1 MQEHAQAVRKRVGK
15 NVKRLRQA
23 RGWSQAALA
32 ELVGNN
38 EKHIGQ
44 IERGQVNT
52 GINTLAG
59 IAYRLG
65 VNVTELFA
73 EAPDARRSRPRTFTK
88 ELYSHVEEIGRLA
101 TTVIAATQRPQRR
114 TSR

>member
-1 MQEHAQAVRKRVGK
+1 MQEHAQAIRKRVGR

-44 IERGQVNT
+44 IERGQVNA
-52 GINTLAG
+52 GINTLAAL
-59 IAYRLG
+59 AYRFG

-73 EAPDARRSRPRTFTK
+73 EPADVRRQRPRAFTREQYSQFE
-88 ELYSHVEEIGRLA
+88 ELARLA
-101 TTVIAATQRPQRR
+101 ITLRDGTQRRPRR
-114 TSR
+114 RPR

>member
-1 MQEHAQAVRKRVGK
+1 MQEHAQAIRKRVGK

-44 IERGQVNT
+44 IERGQVNA
-52 GINTLAG
+52 GINTLAAL
-59 IAYRLG
+59 AYRFG
-65 VNVTELFA
+65 VNVIELFA
-73 EAPDARRSRPRTFTK
+73 ESNDARRQRPRTLSK
-88 ELYSHVEEIGRLA
+88 EQYSQFEELVRMAITLRDG
-101 TTVIAATQRPQRR
+101 TQRTPRR
-114 TSR
+114 RSR